1 MQELIESVGKLSAK
15 QRKALAVLLKQKGLN
30 LFTIAPVFQRAAE
43 EPLLLSYA
51 QQRQW
56 FLWQWAPQSTA
67 YNIPTALRLKGRL
80 DVAALQRSIEAL
92 VDRHESLRSVFTQ
105 QDDQPLQVVL
115 PAGPFA
121 LDVDELH
128 LPQGEALEA
137 YLQAFVEQETGKLF
151 DLQAGPLMRARL
163 LRLAADDHVLVVTL
177 HHIVSD
183 GWSMQ
188 VMVEELVQFYAGFSQ
203 GQTVQLPA
211 LTIQY
216 PDYAQWQRQ
225 WMEAGEQE
233 RQLAYWQDKLG
244 GEQPVLEL
252 PTDFPRPALQSF
264 AGASCRLILDE
275 ALAES
280 LKTLAKRENTTLF
293 VLLLASFQV
302 LLHRYSGQEDIRV
315 GVPVANRGRAEI
327 ERLIGFFVNTQV
339 LKADIDGQGSFIELL
354 RQVRQTAQ
362 DAQAHQDLPFEQL
375 VEALQ
380 PGRSLSHSPLFQVMF
395 NHQAESRSDA
405 QTGLSELHVERLEW
419 QSQTA
424 QFDLV
429 LNTVEH
435 AHGIEAVLK
444 YATDL
449 FDASTIERL
458 AQHWQHLLQAVVADP
473 AQRIAQL
480 PLLATA
486 HERVILED
494 WNRTAAAYPAGQ
506 CIQQLIEEQAAR
518 TPDAVALVFAE
529 QQLSYAELNTRANQW
544 AHRLLELGVGP
555 DVLVGVAVERSLEMV
570 VGLLAVLK
578 AGGAYVPLDP
588 EYPQDRLGYMIEDSG
603 LKLLLSQAHLALPIP
618 AHVQALDLG
627 QALSGYSSANPQVTL
642 DPENLAYAIYTSGS
656 TGKPKGVMVRHGALT
671 NFIVSMAAAPGIG
684 AQDRLLSLTT
694 FSFDIFGLEL
704 YTPLMVGG
712 RVVLASQDT
721 QRDPELILQQVQAQ
735 GITLL
740 QATPSTWRMLLE
752 SPNAGILAGR
762 RLLCGGEALADELAV
777 RMTAL
782 GAQTWNL
789 YGPTET
795 TIWSA
800 LQPLSSE
807 HSHPYLGK
815 AIHNTSL
822 YILGEDLSANPV
834 GVAGELL
841 IGGDGLARGY
851 FERPALTAERF
862 LPNPYGEP
870 GGRFYRTGDLARY
883 RADGV
888 IDYISRIDHQVK
900 IRGFRIE
907 LGEIEARLL
916 EHAEVREAVVVA
928 QDGAQGPVLVSYLV
942 APEASEDSLREALK
956 HSLHQQ
962 LPDYMVPQYWLFMER
977 LPLTPNGK
985 LDRKAL
991 PKPDASQVQKTYVAP
1006 STERQQQ
1013 VAQIWQDVLKLEQVG
1028 LADNFFELGGHSLL
1042 ATQVMSRVR
1051 QLLNAEVPL
1060 RTLFEHS
1067 TLQAFVQALEPDASG
1082 QEPLLQAPALIRI
1095 GRDQSLP
1102 LSYAQE
1108 RQWFLWQLAPDSA
1121 AYHIPTALR
1130 LRGTLDVAA
1139 LERSFN
1145 ALLARHESLRTQ
1157 FIEEGGGTVQV
1168 VQPEMKLTLAVEP
1181 FGPTADFDTRLKAR
1195 VDQEISQLFNLHQGP
1210 LLRAKLLQLAADDYV
1225 LIVTQHHIVS
1235 DRWSMKV
1242 TVDELIE
1249 LYAGYSQ
1256 GQDVQ
1261 LPALPIQYADYALW
1275 QRQWM
1280 DSGERERQLAYWLE
1294 QLGGE
1299 QPVLEL
1305 PTDHP
1310 RPAQQSYRGAQVQI
1324 PLSAELG
1331 AALKQLAQREQVTL
1345 FMLLLASFQALLHRY
1360 SGQNDIRVGVPIANR
1375 NRLETE
1381 RLIGFFVNTQVLKA
1395 EFSEGL
1401 SFRDFLGQVRR
1412 SALAGQAWQ
1421 DLPFEQLVDRLQ
1433 PERSL
1438 SHNPLFQVM
1447 FNHQSQDPQHLSTR
1461 IRLDALHVEG
1471 LSWESAT
1478 AQFDLTLN
1486 TFESEDGVSASLIY
1500 ATDLFEAASIE
1511 RLALHWQTLLQGIVS
1526 DPQQSVAELPLL
1538 SIREAQLITHD
1549 WNANGSTFADQ
1560 PGIQQLI
1567 EARAKQQPDALALVA
1582 GEQTLSYAQLNA
1594 RANQLAH
1601 RLIEL
1606 GIAAEVRVGVAMPR
1620 SSELVIALLAVLKA
1634 GGAYVPLDPDYPQDR
1649 VAYMLEDSQAKVL
1662 LIQAS
1667 LLEQLP
1673 QGNAQV
1679 MLVEAGGDAFA
1690 GYPQHNPGHRGQS
1703 SNLAYVIY
1711 TSGSTGKPK
1720 GVAIAH
1726 RNVLALIHWS
1736 QQVYSQDDLQGVLA
1750 STSVCFDLSV
1760 WEIFVTLASGGS
1772 IVMARNALE
1781 LPDLAARDQVRLI
1794 NTVPSAIA
1802 ALQRAGQIP
1811 ASVRIINLAGEP
1823 LKQSLVEVLYA
1834 QPTVEHV
1841 YDLYGPSEDTTYS
1854 TWTRRAIGASANIG
1868 RPLDNTASYLL
1879 DQQLQTVPI
1888 GVAAELYLAGEGIT
1902 RGYLFR
1908 PGLTAERYVPNPFS
1922 TTGERLYRTG
1932 DLTRYRADGVIEYV
1946 GRIDHQVKV
1955 RGFRIEL
1962 GEIEA
1967 RLLALES
1974 VREGVVLAIEGAS
1987 GQQLV
1992 AYLVAS
1998 VSASEGAAA
2007 LGEAIKAQLKE
2018 HLPEYMVP
2026 AHVVFLDQLPLTPNG
2041 KLDRKALPVP
2051 DLTQNLRAYL
2061 APGNAL
2067 ERQLVAIWQDILKLE
2082 QVGVTDNFFTLG
2094 GDSIISIQVVSR
2106 ARQAGI
2112 RFTPKD
2118 LFQQQTVQRLA
2129 RVAEV
2134 GEPHGLVEQG
2144 PVSGACALLPVQ
2156 QWFFEQAIP
2165 ERQRWNQSVLL
2176 KPLNPLDPQRL
2187 EQALQALI
2195 SHHDGL
2201 RLSFD
2206 PQNLTASYRS
2216 LEQQQLLPAPLWHK
2230 TVADLGEL
2238 EWLADQAQG
2247 SLGLEHG
2254 PLLRAVLFEL
2264 PGGEQRL
2271 LLVVHHLVVDGVSWR
2286 ILLEDLQEAYRQL
2299 LAGQV
2304 ITFGLKTVSFKRWVE
2319 HLQIHGQS
2327 AALLQQLPY
2336 WQAQG
2341 LADAAQLPCDNP
2353 QGSLQNCHAQ
2363 TVYTRLNS
2371 TLTRQLLQDTA
2382 VAYRTQINDL
2392 LLAALARVICRWTG
2406 QDSTLIQL
2414 EGHGR
2419 EELFEQLDLT
2429 RTLGWFTSM
2438 FPVNLTPADAIA
2450 DSIKQIKE
2458 QLRAVPDRGI
2468 GFGLLRYLGDEPTR
2482 QALSQQAVPR
2492 ITFNYLG
2499 QFDGSFDA
2507 EDGVLFVPATEAK
2520 GAEHSPLASL
2530 GNWLS
2535 LNGQVYGGELSLGWT
2550 FSEQMFS
2557 EPVIQRLADEYARE
2571 LEQLIEHCCQPQHRG
2586 LTPSDFP
2593 LATLTQQQ
2601 LDELPASA
2609 GAIEDVYALSPM
2621 QRGMLFHTLYEPQG
2635 GSYTNQVRLD
2645 VEGLDPQ
2652 RFLAAWQATMDA
2664 RDVLRTSFVW
2674 QGSLEQ
2680 PVQVVHPH
2688 VSVPFTVLDWQGRA
2702 DLMAQLDARAL
2713 AERAQGFDLTQ
2724 APLLRLVL
2732 IRVDALRYHLI
2743 YTNHHILMD
2752 GWSASQLM
2760 GEVLQRYSGET
2771 LALNAG
2777 RYRDYIQWLQR
2788 QDAEASERFWKEQLL
2803 ALNEPTHLA
2812 RAIAHTPVAG
2822 SQALYGEQRQ
2832 VVDEPTTQR
2841 LRSLA
2846 QAHKVTLNTLVQAAW
2861 LLLLKRYTGQSSVAF
2876 GATVSGRPADLKGV
2890 EQQIGL
2896 FINTLPVIASPQ
2908 PEQSL
2913 ESWLHS
2919 VQQLNLRLREYEYT
2933 PLFDIQRWAAQ
2944 DGGDLFDSLLVFE
2957 NYPVSE
2963 VLQQEAPKELVFKNV
2978 SYFERTNYPL
2988 TVMIGVG
2995 QTLAFNFSYQCAH
3008 FAASTIVQVSEQLLA
3023 VLEQMLEVAADS
3035 PLGELKLFETSQQQM
3050 LHDWNRTAAT
3060 YPAGQCIQQLIEE
3073 QATRTPDAV
3082 ALVFAEQQLSYAE
3095 LNTRANQ
3102 WAHRLLELGV
3112 GPDVLVGVAVE
3123 RSLEMVVG
3131 LLAVLKAGG
3140 AYVPLDPEYPQ
3151 DRLGYMIEDSGLKLL
3166 LSQAHLALP
3175 IPAHVQALDLGQALS
3190 GYSSANPQV
3199 TLDPENLA
3207 YAIYTSGST
3216 GKPKGVM
3223 VRHGALTNFI
3233 VSMAAAP
3240 GIGAQDRLLSLT
3252 TFSFDIFGLELYTP
3266 LMVGGRVVL
3275 ASQDT
3280 QRDPELILQQVQAQG
3295 ITLLQA
3301 TPSTWRMLLESPNAG
3316 ALAGRRLLC
3325 GGEALADE
3333 LAVRMTALG
3342 AQTWNLYGPTET
3354 TIWSAL
3360 QPLSSEH
3367 SHPYLGKAINN
3378 TSLYILGEDLSANPV
3393 GVAGELLIGGDGLA
3407 RGYFERPAL
3416 TAERFLPN
3424 PYGEPGGRFYRT
3436 GDLAR
3441 YRADGVIDY
3450 ISRIDHQVKIRGF
3463 RIELGEIEA
3472 RLLEQVSVVEAVVVA
3487 IPGPTGPRLVGYVV
3501 PQDRLLP
3508 AAEQQRQAD
3517 FVSQLSEQLSI
3528 HLADYMVPSSL
3539 VLLERMPLTP
3549 NGKLDRKALPV
3560 PDQALAQQAF
3570 VAPGSEVERILADIW
3585 QDVLGLRQVGVTDNF
3600 FALGGDSISS
3610 IQVVSRA
3617 RQAGLELSPR
3627 DIFQHR
3633 SIEVLARHIRWAV
3646 PAVAADSAFGE
3657 QPLHGL
3663 SDEQLHG
3670 LGLPLARVEHLYP
3683 LSPMQQGMLFL
3694 GLNAPDAELYIN
3706 QLSIAVQGLDVER
3719 FKRAWGAAC
3728 ERHAIL
3734 RTGFVWQGLEQ
3745 PLQFVMDCL
3754 ELPLVELD
3762 LQGAHDLP
3770 QRLEQLARDE
3780 RERGFDLERPPLQRI
3795 VLARLGADS
3804 YQMVWTYHHLLID
3817 GWSVSQLLG
3826 EILQHYSGVA
3836 LPEPVAYRN
3845 YIAWLRQ
3852 QDPQASQAFWS
3863 QQLAGLDEPTYLA
3876 NAFAAKQRGQ
3886 GHHALYSRLGEA
3898 ATERLKGFAQ
3908 TQHVTLNTLVQ
3919 AAWLMLLSRYSG
3931 QSSVAFGA
3939 TVAGRPAQLADS
3951 ERMLGLFIN
3960 TLPVIQVID
3969 PSRQLGD
3976 WLRDIQDYNLQLR
3989 EREYT
3994 PLSDVQR
4001 WAGQSGQ
4008 ALFDSIIVFEN
4019 HPVDQALNAVN
4030 DPLLRFGDTGSYG
4043 RTNIPMDLMVTLED
4057 GLVIEYMYLQ
4067 EHFDEASVQ
4076 SIRRNMEGL
4085 LEQLASNAH
4094 QPLGNIGLPEAL
4106 AGEVQPAERE
4116 FDGLYVHQRIAQY
4129 AARTP
4134 QQPAVLF
4141 GETVYSYAELDAAAN
4156 RLAHLL
4162 VAEGVGPE
4170 VRVGVAM
4177 PRGQSL
4183 IVALLAV
4190 FKAGGAY
4197 VPLDTGYPKDRLTY
4211 LMEDSGIALLLTD
4224 TSLRETL
4231 PALAHVRVLELDQ
4244 LDLADQPVTDPQV
4257 RLQAQNLAYV
4267 IYTSGST
4274 GLPKGVAVAH
4284 GPLAMHC
4291 RAIGERYTM
4300 SPEDCELLFMSFAF
4314 DGAHE
4319 RWLTTLT
4326 HGGRLLIRDDNLWT
4340 PEQTFEAL
4348 HQHGVT
4354 VAAFPPVYLQ
4364 QLAEHAE
4371 REGNPPAVRIYCF
4384 GGDAVPQASLALA
4397 QRALQP
4403 QFIINGYGP
4412 TETVVT
4418 PLIWKA
4424 GPDDTCGAAYAP
4436 IGSKVGARSTYVLDS
4451 DLNPLPKGAAGEL
4464 YLGGYGMARGYLDR
4478 AGLTAERFVLD
4489 PFSLDGGRLYRTGDL
4504 VRERQDGVFDY
4515 LGRIDNQV
4523 KIRGFRIELG
4533 EIESRLKGCA
4543 GVRDAVVVAR
4553 EGGSGKQ
4560 LVGYVVAQDSGVD
4573 SGWCDRLREQLRGE
4587 LPDYMVPAHLMV
4599 LERMPL
4605 TPNGKLDRKGLPD
4618 PDVNQQQR
4626 GYVAPRT
4633 ELEKALAQIWQTV
4646 LKVEQVGLGDNFFE
4660 LGGDSILSLQVVAKS
4675 RALKVHGFSLKLR
4688 DLMQKPT
4695 IGELTG
4701 SGEAP
4706 ALAAK
4711 PVSILT
4717 MNQAE
4722 TEPAPLFCVHAG
4734 FGTVFDYEP
4743 VARLLAGRR
4752 SVQAIQCR
4760 MLLDANWQDSSLE
4773 RMAVDYV
4780 DDLRARQPHGPYHL
4794 LGWSLGGTLAILMTA
4809 ELERQGQQVEFLGLM
4824 DSFVP
4829 GTEPAG
4835 EMDDGLEDLHSF
4847 IQVMMP
4853 GVQAILPVTLDET
4866 PAGLRQLFAGLLAQ
4880 QTVAVGSLSQ
4890 VLGADELGHIFS
4902 VARRLKRLSLALARC
4917 PQIQA
4922 APHCWWAAGHE
4933 AAAQALG
4940 LQIGQDAAGPSLSCG
4955 HFEVPRNSR
4964 FLESLDQALTR
4975 LLTPISA

>member
-1 MQELIESVGKLSAK
+1 
-15 QRKALAVLLKQKGLN
+15 
-30 LFTIAPVFQRAAE
+30 
-43 EPLLLSYA
+43 
-51 QQRQW
+51 
-56 FLWQWAPQSTA
+56 
-67 YNIPTALRLKGRL
+67 
-80 DVAALQRSIEAL
+80 
-92 VDRHESLRSVFTQ
+92 
-105 QDDQPLQVVL
+105 
-115 PAGPFA
+115 
-121 LDVDELH
+121 
-128 LPQGEALEA
+128 
-137 YLQAFVEQETGKLF
+137 
-151 DLQAGPLMRARL
+151 
-163 LRLAADDHVLVVTL
+163 
-177 HHIVSD
+177 
-183 GWSMQ
+183 
-188 VMVEELVQFYAGFSQ
+188 
-203 GQTVQLPA
+203 
-211 LTIQY
+211 
-216 PDYAQWQRQ
+216 
-225 WMEAGEQE
+225 
-233 RQLAYWQDKLG
+233 
-244 GEQPVLEL
+244 
-252 PTDFPRPALQSF
+252 
-264 AGASCRLILDE
+264 
-275 ALAES
+275 
-280 LKTLAKRENTTLF
+280 
-293 VLLLASFQV
+293 
-302 LLHRYSGQEDIRV
+302 
-315 GVPVANRGRAEI
+315 
-327 ERLIGFFVNTQV
+327 
-339 LKADIDGQGSFIELL
+339 
-354 RQVRQTAQ
+354 
-362 DAQAHQDLPFEQL
+362 
-375 VEALQ
+375 
-380 PGRSLSHSPLFQVMF
+380 
-395 NHQAESRSDA
+395 
-405 QTGLSELHVERLEW
+405 
-419 QSQTA
+419 
-424 QFDLV
+424 
-429 LNTVEH
+429 
-435 AHGIEAVLK
+435 
-444 YATDL
+444 
-449 FDASTIERL
+449 
-458 AQHWQHLLQAVVADP
+458 
-473 AQRIAQL
+473 
-480 PLLATA
+480 
-486 HERVILED
+486 
-494 WNRTAAAYPAGQ
+494 
-506 CIQQLIEEQAAR
+506 
-518 TPDAVALVFAE
+518 
-529 QQLSYAELNTRANQW
+529 
-544 AHRLLELGVGP
+544 
-555 DVLVGVAVERSLEMV
+555 
-570 VGLLAVLK
+570 
-578 AGGAYVPLDP
+578 
-588 EYPQDRLGYMIEDSG
+588 
-603 LKLLLSQAHLALPIP
+603 
-618 AHVQALDLG
+618 
-627 QALSGYSSANPQVTL
+627 
-642 DPENLAYAIYTSGS
+642 
-656 TGKPKGVMVRHGALT
+656 
-671 NFIVSMAAAPGIG
+671 
-684 AQDRLLSLTT
+684 
-694 FSFDIFGLEL
+694 
-704 YTPLMVGG
+704 
-712 RVVLASQDT
+712 
-721 QRDPELILQQVQAQ
+721 
-735 GITLL
+735 
-740 QATPSTWRMLLE
+740 
-752 SPNAGILAGR
+752 
-762 RLLCGGEALADELAV
+762 
-777 RMTAL
+777 
-782 GAQTWNL
+782 
-789 YGPTET
+789 
-795 TIWSA
+795 
-800 LQPLSSE
+800 
-807 HSHPYLGK
+807 
-815 AIHNTSL
+815 
-822 YILGEDLSANPV
+822 
-834 GVAGELL
+834 
-841 IGGDGLARGY
+841 
-851 FERPALTAERF
+851 
-862 LPNPYGEP
+862 
-870 GGRFYRTGDLARY
+870 TGDLARY

-942 APEASEDSLREALK
+942 APEASEDTLREALK

-962 LPDYMVPQYWLFMER
+962 LPDYMVPQYWLFMEC

-1006 STERQQQ
+1006 SSERQRQ
-1013 VAQIWQDVLKLEQVG
+1013 VAQIWQEVLKLAQVG
-1028 LADNFFELGGHSLL
+1028 LTDNFFELGGHSLL

-1067 TLQAFVQALEPDASG
+1067 TLQTFVQALEPEASSV
-1082 QEPLLQAPALIRI
+1082 QAPALTRI
-1095 GRDQSLP
+1095 ERDQSLP

-1108 RQWFLWQLAPDSA
+1108 RQWFLWQLDPDSA

-1139 LERSFN
+1139 LEHSFN
-1145 ALLARHESLRTQ
+1145 TLLARHESLRTQ
-1157 FIEEGGGTVQV
+1157 FIEEDGGTVQV
-1168 VQPEMKLTLAVEP
+1168 IQPEMKLTLAVEP
-1181 FGPTADFDTRLKAR
+1181 FCPTADFDTRLKAR
-1195 VDQEISQLFNLHQGP
+1195 VDQEVSQLFNLHQGP

-1310 RPAQQSYRGAQVQI
+1310 RPAQQSYRGAQIQI

-1447 FNHQSQDPQHLSTR
+1447 FNHQSQDPQHLSTS

-1500 ATDLFEAASIE
+1500 ATDLFEAATIE

-1526 DPQQSVAELPLL
+1526 DPQQSVAELALL

-1549 WNANGSTFADQ
+1549 WNTNGSTFADQ
-1560 PGIQQLI
+1560 PGIQHLI
-1567 EARAKQQPDALALVA
+1567 EARAEQQPDALALVA

-1662 LIQAS
+1662 LTQAS

-1673 QGNAQV
+1673 QGDAQV
-1679 MLVEAGGDAFA
+1679 VLVEAGGDAFA
-1690 GYPQHNPGHRGQS
+1690 GYAQHNPGHRGQS

-2134 GEPHGLVEQG
+2134 GEPDGLVEQG

-2216 LEQQQLLPAPLWHK
+2216 LEQQQLLSAPLWHK

-2319 HLQIHGQS
+2319 HLQAHGQS

-2406 QDSTLIQL
+2406 QGSTLIQL

-2429 RTLGWFTSM
+2429 RTVGWFTSM
-2438 FPVNLTPADAIA
+2438 FPVNLTPAAGVA

-2458 QLRAVPDRGI
+2458 QLRAVPDRGV

-2652 RFLAAWQATMDA
+2652 RFLAAWQATMDV

-3008 FAASTIVQVSEQLLA
+3008 FAASTIGQVSEQLLA

-3050 LHDWNRTAAT
+3050 LHDWNRTAAA

-3073 QATRTPDAV
+3073 QAARTPEAV

-3095 LNTRANQ
+3095 LNARANQ

-3123 RSLEMVVG
+3123 RSLEMVIG

-3316 ALAGRRLLC
+3316 ALAGRRFLC

-3360 QPLSSEH
+3360 
-3367 SHPYLGKAINN
+3367 
-3378 TSLYILGEDLSANPV
+3378 
-3393 GVAGELLIGGDGLA
+3393 
-3407 RGYFERPAL
+3407 
-3416 TAERFLPN
+3416 
-3424 PYGEPGGRFYRT
+3424 
-3436 GDLAR
+3436 
-3441 YRADGVIDY
+3441 
-3450 ISRIDHQVKIRGF
+3450 
-3463 RIELGEIEA
+3463 
-3472 RLLEQVSVVEAVVVA
+3472 
-3487 IPGPTGPRLVGYVV
+3487 
-3501 PQDRLLP
+3501 
-3508 AAEQQRQAD
+3508 
-3517 FVSQLSEQLSI
+3517 
-3528 HLADYMVPSSL
+3528 
-3539 VLLERMPLTP
+3539 
-3549 NGKLDRKALPV
+3549 
-3560 PDQALAQQAF
+3560 
-3570 VAPGSEVERILADIW
+3570 
-3585 QDVLGLRQVGVTDNF
+3585 
-3600 FALGGDSISS
+3600 
-3610 IQVVSRA
+3610 
-3617 RQAGLELSPR
+3617 
-3627 DIFQHR
+3627 
-3633 SIEVLARHIRWAV
+3633 
-3646 PAVAADSAFGE
+3646 
-3657 QPLHGL
+3657 
-3663 SDEQLHG
+3663 
-3670 LGLPLARVEHLYP
+3670 
-3683 LSPMQQGMLFL
+3683 
-3694 GLNAPDAELYIN
+3694 
-3706 QLSIAVQGLDVER
+3706 
-3719 FKRAWGAAC
+3719 
-3728 ERHAIL
+3728 
-3734 RTGFVWQGLEQ
+3734 
-3745 PLQFVMDCL
+3745 
-3754 ELPLVELD
+3754 
-3762 LQGAHDLP
+3762 
-3770 QRLEQLARDE
+3770 
-3780 RERGFDLERPPLQRI
+3780 
-3795 VLARLGADS
+3795 
-3804 YQMVWTYHHLLID
+3804 
-3817 GWSVSQLLG
+3817 
-3826 EILQHYSGVA
+3826 
-3836 LPEPVAYRN
+3836 
-3845 YIAWLRQ
+3845 
-3852 QDPQASQAFWS
+3852 
-3863 QQLAGLDEPTYLA
+3863 
-3876 NAFAAKQRGQ
+3876 
-3886 GHHALYSRLGEA
+3886 
-3898 ATERLKGFAQ
+3898 
-3908 TQHVTLNTLVQ
+3908 
-3919 AAWLMLLSRYSG
+3919 
-3931 QSSVAFGA
+3931 
-3939 TVAGRPAQLADS
+3939 
-3951 ERMLGLFIN
+3951 
-3960 TLPVIQVID
+3960 
-3969 PSRQLGD
+3969 
-3976 WLRDIQDYNLQLR
+3976 
-3989 EREYT
+3989 
-3994 PLSDVQR
+3994 
-4001 WAGQSGQ
+4001 
-4008 ALFDSIIVFEN
+4008 
-4019 HPVDQALNAVN
+4019 
-4030 DPLLRFGDTGSYG
+4030 
-4043 RTNIPMDLMVTLED
+4043 
-4057 GLVIEYMYLQ
+4057 
-4067 EHFDEASVQ
+4067 
-4076 SIRRNMEGL
+4076 
-4085 LEQLASNAH
+4085 
-4094 QPLGNIGLPEAL
+4094 
-4106 AGEVQPAERE
+4106 
-4116 FDGLYVHQRIAQY
+4116 
-4129 AARTP
+4129 
-4134 QQPAVLF
+4134 
-4141 GETVYSYAELDAAAN
+4141 
-4156 RLAHLL
+4156 
-4162 VAEGVGPE
+4162 
-4170 VRVGVAM
+4170 
-4177 PRGQSL
+4177 
-4183 IVALLAV
+4183 
-4190 FKAGGAY
+4190 
-4197 VPLDTGYPKDRLTY
+4197 
-4211 LMEDSGIALLLTD
+4211 
-4224 TSLRETL
+4224 
-4231 PALAHVRVLELDQ
+4231 
-4244 LDLADQPVTDPQV
+4244 
-4257 RLQAQNLAYV
+4257 
-4267 IYTSGST
+4267 
-4274 GLPKGVAVAH
+4274 
-4284 GPLAMHC
+4284 
-4291 RAIGERYTM
+4291 
-4300 SPEDCELLFMSFAF
+4300 
-4314 DGAHE
+4314 
-4319 RWLTTLT
+4319 
-4326 HGGRLLIRDDNLWT
+4326 
-4340 PEQTFEAL
+4340 
-4348 HQHGVT
+4348 
-4354 VAAFPPVYLQ
+4354 
-4364 QLAEHAE
+4364 
-4371 REGNPPAVRIYCF
+4371 
-4384 GGDAVPQASLALA
+4384 
-4397 QRALQP
+4397 
-4403 QFIINGYGP
+4403 
-4412 TETVVT
+4412 
-4418 PLIWKA
+4418 
-4424 GPDDTCGAAYAP
+4424 
-4436 IGSKVGARSTYVLDS
+4436 
-4451 DLNPLPKGAAGEL
+4451 
-4464 YLGGYGMARGYLDR
+4464 
-4478 AGLTAERFVLD
+4478 
-4489 PFSLDGGRLYRTGDL
+4489 
-4504 VRERQDGVFDY
+4504 
-4515 LGRIDNQV
+4515 
-4523 KIRGFRIELG
+4523 
-4533 EIESRLKGCA
+4533 
-4543 GVRDAVVVAR
+4543 
-4553 EGGSGKQ
+4553 
-4560 LVGYVVAQDSGVD
+4560 
-4573 SGWCDRLREQLRGE
+4573 
-4587 LPDYMVPAHLMV
+4587 
-4599 LERMPL
+4599 
-4605 TPNGKLDRKGLPD
+4605 
-4618 PDVNQQQR
+4618 
-4626 GYVAPRT
+4626 
-4633 ELEKALAQIWQTV
+4633 
-4646 LKVEQVGLGDNFFE
+4646 
-4660 LGGDSILSLQVVAKS
+4660 
-4675 RALKVHGFSLKLR
+4675 
-4688 DLMQKPT
+4688 
-4695 IGELTG
+4695 
-4701 SGEAP
+4701 
-4706 ALAAK
+4706 
-4711 PVSILT
+4711 
-4717 MNQAE
+4717 
-4722 TEPAPLFCVHAG
+4722 
-4734 FGTVFDYEP
+4734 
-4743 VARLLAGRR
+4743 
-4752 SVQAIQCR
+4752 
-4760 MLLDANWQDSSLE
+4760 
-4773 RMAVDYV
+4773 
-4780 DDLRARQPHGPYHL
+4780 
-4794 LGWSLGGTLAILMTA
+4794 
-4809 ELERQGQQVEFLGLM
+4809 
-4824 DSFVP
+4824 
-4829 GTEPAG
+4829 
-4835 EMDDGLEDLHSF
+4835 
-4847 IQVMMP
+4847 
-4853 GVQAILPVTLDET
+4853 
-4866 PAGLRQLFAGLLAQ
+4866 
-4880 QTVAVGSLSQ
+4880 
-4890 VLGADELGHIFS
+4890 
-4902 VARRLKRLSLALARC
+4902 
-4917 PQIQA
+4917 
-4922 APHCWWAAGHE
+4922 
-4933 AAAQALG
+4933 
-4940 LQIGQDAAGPSLSCG
+4940 
-4955 HFEVPRNSR
+4955 
-4964 FLESLDQALTR
+4964 
-4975 LLTPISA
+4975 